1 MQAIWNGIIIAE
13 SDKTEKVVK
22 NHVAFYGSVKIVKS
36 AGESGGGLFQRIR
49 SLFGVWGQ
57 HLAQRIE

>member
-49 SLFGVWGQ
+49 SLFGV
-57 HLAQRIE
+57 